1 MRDKPFADR
10 SDAGRKL
17 ASALGRYRRAS
28 DLLVLGIPRGGVPV
42 AFEVAA
48 ALDAPLDVFTVRKLG
63 TPGHPELAIGA
74 VATGGIVVL
83 NEALARAL
91 AIPRDTL
98 EALIGREA
106 DELARRER
114 AYRSQRPPPDV
125 RGHTVIV
132 VDDGLATGA
141 SMLAAVRAIRKQ
153 EPARIV
159 VAVPIASRD
168 TCDRVREDVDD
179 LVCLLTPEPFFAVGL
194 WYEDFSQTTD
204 DEVRELL
211 AEGHDGERERERLP
225 GPRSV
230 VARGG

>member
-1 MRDKPFADR
+1 MSHKPFADR
-10 SDAGRKL
+10 TDAGRRL
-17 ASALGRYRRAS
+17 ASALGHYRKRS
-28 DLLVLGIPRGGVPV
+28 DVIVLGLPRGGVPV

-63 TPGHPELAIGA
+63 TPGHAELAIGA
-74 VATGGIVVL
+74 VATGGVVVL

-91 AIPRDTL
+91 GIPRTTL
-98 EALIGREA
+98 EVLIGREA

-114 AYRSQRPPPDV
+114 AYRANRPPPDV
-125 RGHTVIV
+125 RGHTVIL

-168 TCDRVREDVDD
+168 TCDRLREDVED
-179 LVCLLTPEPFFAVGL
+179 LVCLMTPEPFRAVGL
-194 WYEDFSQTTD
+194 WYDDFSQTTD

-211 AEGHDGERERERLP
+211 ADSHDGRRKLGAAP
-225 GPRSV
+225 GR
-230 VARGG
+230 AALH